1 MIQLTITKEFIQ
13 KRDDTPYSI
22 SRSIF
27 NALSPL
33 DQLAARAL
41 EKCGKVVIVDAGNQ
55 DSAGGCR

>member
-1 MIQLTITKEFIQ
+1 MIKLTLSKGFVQ
-13 KRDDTPYSI
+13 KRDNTPYSI

-41 EKCGKVVIVDAGNQ
+41 EKCGKIVIVDS
-55 DSAGGCR
+55 DCDFVGGIK